1 MEAGKRS
8 FTIDQSEVKL
18 GEDSSSR
25 YIARTP
31 LAAAA
36 KAARRIF
43 ANVTGKKQEVRFTLR
58 ETTQDSKGK
67 LYKYIALKQKL
78 DKPKVVNLN
87 GNEVTYNHTYKV
99 KSCKI

>member
-1 MEAGKRS
+1 MESGQRS
-8 FTIDQSEVKL
+8 FTIEQSEIKM
-18 GEDSSSR
+18 GESSSR

-43 ANVTGKKQEVRFTLR
+43 ANVTGKKKEVRFTLR
-58 ETTQDSKGK
+58 ETTQDSKAK
-67 LYKYIALKQKL
+67 LYKYIALKEKL
-78 DKPKVVNLN
+78 DTPKIVKLA
-87 GNEVTYNHTYKV
+87 GNDVTYNHTYKV

>member
-1 MEAGKRS
+1 MESGQRS
-8 FTIDQSEVKL
+8 FTIEQSEIKL
-18 GEDSSSR
+18 GDTSSR

-31 LAAAA
+31 LAAAS

-43 ANVTGKKQEVRFTLR
+43 ANITGNKKEVRFTLR

-67 LYKYIALKQKL
+67 MYKYIALKQKL

-87 GNEVTYNHTYKV
+87 GTEVTYNHSYKV

>member
-1 MEAGKRS
+1 MA
-8 FTIDQSEVKL
+8 
-18 GEDSSSR
+18 DSSSR

-43 ANVTGKKQEVRFTLR
+43 SNVTGNKKEIRFTLR
-58 ETTQDSKGK
+58 ETTQESKGK
-67 LYKYIALKQKL
+67 LYKYIAIKEKL
-78 DKPKVVNLN
+78 STPKVVNLN
-87 GNEVTYNHTYKV
+87 GNEITYNHSYKV